1 MTKHL
6 ITILLVS
13 VILVGCLSNHNRT
26 ANEQETT
33 SSAEKSQ
40 EYALDIEPHIE
51 ECGIE
56 GIDSVM
62 VIRSNGKDLF
72 RIALGGNIEL
82 ICDTIMNFDNKKVG
96 LLTLADYFQDNQI
109 FYVLYYLHD
118 SISYQS
124 DRLYLPYL
132 GMQLSDYNQLT
143 VTTISKDS
151 IFLFSRKEPT
161 TTISLSI
168 DPLQCDENGI
178 INYYEF
184 E

>member
-26 ANEQETT
+26 VNEQETT
-33 SSAEKSQ
+33 DAAEKSQ
-40 EYALDIEPHIE
+40 DDTLGIKSYIE
-51 ECGIE
+51 ECNIE

-62 VIRSNGKDLF
+62 IIRSNGKDLF
-72 RIALGGNIEL
+72 RIALGGNVEL
-82 ICDTIMNFDNKKVG
+82 ICDTIMKFDNKKVG

-109 FYVLYYLHD
+109 FYVLYYPHD

-132 GMQLSDYNQLT
+132 AMQLSDYNQLA
-143 VTTISKDS
+143 VTSISKDS

-168 DPLQCDENGI
+168 DSLQCDENGI